1 MPRIDPIDPARAEGK
16 AATLLAGVQKSLGMT
31 PNLMSTLAVSPTA
44 LEAYLGL
51 MKALGGGRL
60 GGRLGEQ
67 LSLAIS
73 NANGCGYC
81 TSVHTALGR
90 HLGVEADELARNQRG
105 RSADPKVEAALQ
117 FALALVA
124 ERGWVSDRDLQ
135 RVREAGYGDGD
146 IAEITARVALNTFSN
161 YFNHVAET
169 EVDFP
174 LVDVVDVDQQL
185 AA

>member
-124 ERGWVSDRDLQ
+124 ERRGNRGRLPARRCRRRRSTTRRL
-135 RVREAGYGDGD
+135 RRPVRSRTGKEK
-146 IAEITARVALNTFSN
+146 
-161 YFNHVAET
+161 
-169 EVDFP
+169 
-174 LVDVVDVDQQL
+174 
-185 AA
+185 

>member
-105 RSADPKVEAALQ
+105 RSADPKV
-117 FALALVA
+117 
-124 ERGWVSDRDLQ
+124 
-135 RVREAGYGDGD
+135 
-146 IAEITARVALNTFSN
+146 
-161 YFNHVAET
+161 
-169 EVDFP
+169 
-174 LVDVVDVDQQL
+174 
-185 AA
+185 